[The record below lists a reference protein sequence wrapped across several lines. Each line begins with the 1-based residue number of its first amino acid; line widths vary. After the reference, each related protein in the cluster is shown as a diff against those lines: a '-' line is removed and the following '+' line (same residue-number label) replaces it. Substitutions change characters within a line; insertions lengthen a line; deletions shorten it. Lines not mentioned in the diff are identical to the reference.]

1 MEERA
6 LTQALTKE
14 TLVLNRGP
22 LNLNTPQ
29 KGIIVANL
37 NAKWNPSSEEM
48 TLSNISL
55 EVRRGQLVAIIGT
68 VGAAKVIYN
77 LIPNYMQFVY

>member
-1 MEERA
+1 MEDRI
-6 LTQALTKE
+6 LTQAPTKE
-14 TLVLNRGP
+14 TPGSIGRLLNI
-22 LNLNTPQ
+22 PQ
-29 KGIIVANL
+29 TGIKVTNL
-37 NAKWNPSSEEM
+37 NAKWSSSSEEM